1 MFQIIISN
9 SSFEKGST
17 GSRSVQ
23 SGSSSSAEDLDVDLN
38 LEGLNDCTCYIC
50 KSFNQV
56 WHSSTLLEK
65 EMAYVRRIM
74 KSILNKYNIFTGKW
88 QQTYGMSHLSEF
100 VSSRMSH
107 SNGFRRRS
115 GRSTSRME
123 LFWLFQNNQKS
134 GKINIKWF
142 SLIFKVTRYSL
153 IKAYLWTY

>member
-1 MFQIIISN
+1 MSQTIIISN
-9 SSFEKGST
+9 FSFEKGST

-56 WHSSTLLEK
+56 WNLIFVSFPSEKRQLENLGSVSSSLKINLHLYDTF
-65 EMAYVRRIM
+65 
-74 KSILNKYNIFTGKW
+74 SGKR
-88 QQTYGMSHLSEF
+88 QQTYGMSHLSES

-107 SNGFRRRS
+107 SDGFRRRS

-123 LFWLFQNNQKS
+123 LLGLFQNNQKS
-134 GKINIKWF
+134 GEIDISN
-142 SLIFKVTRYSL
+142 FKS
-153 IKAYLWTY
+153 